1 MPTHSKPPPLTG
13 GGSFY
18 ALKFS
23 LYLFLLIIPAYFM
36 PDGIDSSLM
45 KATANGAV
53 ALAGLI
59 GFDAMMEPT
68 GVIIWIEGMR
78 LSIVSE
84 CTALVYIIIFAAAVL
99 SYPATIRRKSFGLI
113 IGISTIV
120 LINLVRII
128 LLGWVGGHYPSYFNI
143 LHYYIWE
150 GGFLLLVLLLWMAW
164 VNYPFS
170 VRWKGWLKGAV
181 TLAMTIG
188 LLITL
193 SGWYI
198 RMISS
203 MSDSLIVRLGLY
215 GGLIRSDGDEVFL
228 LIWGRMPYKSPIG
241 VYYFLPFIILT
252 LFFPNSR
259 FDQGRKATAI
269 ETSLRLITGAATLFL
284 LHIAA
289 LAISFSA
296 ALKGEGWKVTAVYA
310 AVAASPVIIWYLQ
323 SMVSMQIRK
332 KCS

>member
-1 MPTHSKPPPLTG
+1 
-13 GGSFY
+13 
-18 ALKFS
+18 
-23 LYLFLLIIPAYFM
+23 M
-36 PDGIDSSLM
+36 PDSLDSSLM

-53 ALAGLI
+53 ALARLLGL
-59 GFDAMMEPT
+59 DAMMEAS
-68 GVIIWIEGMR
+68 GIIIVIEGKR

-84 CTALVYIIIFAAAVL
+84 CTALVYIIIFAAAIL
-99 SYPATIRRKSFGLI
+99 SYPATLKRKSFGLL

-120 LINLVRII
+120 LINLLRII
-128 LLGWVGGHYPSYFNI
+128 LLGWVGGHYPAYFNL

-150 GGFLLLVLLLWMAW
+150 GGFLLFVLLIWMSW

-170 VRWKGWLKGAV
+170 VRWKGWLKGGV
-181 TLAMTIG
+181 VLAITIG

-193 SGWYI
+193 SDEYI

-203 MSDSLIVRLGLY
+203 ISDSLIVRLGIH
-215 GGLIRSDGDEVFL
+215 GGLIRSDGEEVFL

-241 VYYFLPFIILT
+241 LYYFLPFIILT
-252 LFFPNSR
+252 LFFPNPGL
-259 FDQGRKATAI
+259 DQGRKATAI

-296 ALKGEGWKVTAVYA
+296 VLKGEGWKVTAVYA
-310 AVAASPVIIWYLQ
+310 AAATSPVLIWYLQ
-323 SMVSMQIRK
+323 SMILTKIRKRLNIRNITDIK